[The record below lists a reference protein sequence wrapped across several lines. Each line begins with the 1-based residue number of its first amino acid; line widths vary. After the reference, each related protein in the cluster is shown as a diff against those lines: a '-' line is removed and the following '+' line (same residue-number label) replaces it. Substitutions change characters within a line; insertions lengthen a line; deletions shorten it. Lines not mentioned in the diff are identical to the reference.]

1 MPPIWSRLRFRSLR
15 TRLAVLYAALFGVA
29 LIGIAGVTQV
39 IVQDAART
47 SVMAELSASG
57 TVYDRLW
64 ALRERSLAS
73 AADVLAHDFG
83 FRSAIASGDRST
95 IDSAL
100 VSLRNRAGVPLAM
113 VVDEDGAVIG
123 VHGPLAAA
131 VGQLPFVLADG
142 RRDAVISVD
151 GAVYRIILS
160 PILAPTEIGW
170 VAFAIRL
177 DGGEMR
183 SLERLSAIPLTATI
197 LQRTATDHWAAADGS
212 IPANP
217 QLDRL
222 VRESMGRRTLTTL
235 DLPGGAAFALVKPLH
250 GPGGEASAALLIR
263 YPHGSAL
270 AQYRPL
276 QIGIGLAGLMGLIL
290 VLLASGRLASSIAR
304 PIAVLDRAAKAL
316 EAGEY
321 TEVPVEG
328 ADEIGRLADS
338 FNRMSAEI
346 VEREHRI
353 THLAFHDSLTGLPNR
368 VSFRQ
373 ALEQAI
379 ARAARTGGEV
389 AVLCL
394 DLDGFKG
401 VNDTLG
407 HPVGDALLRRIGALL
422 VEMAPDGMVSR
433 LGGDEYAIVLA
444 NGFLA
449 DRPRVL
455 AQQIVDALQ
464 EPLQAAGHVIASGTS
479 IGIAIGPVDGDDPD
493 LLLKNADLAL
503 YRAKQDGRGT
513 FRFFEPALDEAARKR
528 RQLEL
533 DLRKALKNNEF
544 QLNFQPVVALKD
556 DAISGFEALLRWNH
570 PNRGRV
576 PPTEF
581 IPVAEE
587 TGLIVAIGEWV
598 LHQACRAAVEWPDH
612 VRIAIN
618 VSPLQF
624 RNTGFQT
631 IVLQALAQSGLAP
644 GRLEI
649 EITESVF
656 LDGEGPVVAMLHRLR
671 DMGVRVALDDFGTGY
686 SSLSYLRKFPFDKI
700 KIDRSFVTA
709 VAYDDSAAA
718 IVRAIV
724 QLAEALHME
733 TTAEG
738 VESDDQLARLRGQ
751 GCSSIQGYLFSRPL
765 AEDRIEALFD
775 RCAEQTAVSRA
786 A

>member
-1 MPPIWSRLRFRSLR
+1 
-15 TRLAVLYAALFGVA
+15 
-29 LIGIAGVTQV
+29 
-39 IVQDAART
+39 
-47 SVMAELSASG
+47 
-57 TVYDRLW
+57 
-64 ALRERSLAS
+64 
-73 AADVLAHDFG
+73 
-83 FRSAIASGDRST
+83 
-95 IDSAL
+95 
-100 VSLRNRAGVPLAM
+100 
-113 VVDEDGAVIG
+113 
-123 VHGPLAAA
+123 
-131 VGQLPFVLADG
+131 
-142 RRDAVISVD
+142 
-151 GAVYRIILS
+151 
-160 PILAPTEIGW
+160 
-170 VAFAIRL
+170 
-177 DGGEMR
+177 
-183 SLERLSAIPLTATI
+183 
-197 LQRTATDHWAAADGS
+197 
-212 IPANP
+212 
-217 QLDRL
+217 
-222 VRESMGRRTLTTL
+222 
-235 DLPGGAAFALVKPLH
+235 
-250 GPGGEASAALLIR
+250 
-263 YPHGSAL
+263 
-270 AQYRPL
+270 
-276 QIGIGLAGLMGLIL
+276 
-290 VLLASGRLASSIAR
+290 
-304 PIAVLDRAAKAL
+304 
-316 EAGEY
+316 
-321 TEVPVEG
+321 
-328 ADEIGRLADS
+328 
-338 FNRMSAEI
+338 
-346 VEREHRI
+346 
-353 THLAFHDSLTGLPNR
+353 
-368 VSFRQ
+368 
-373 ALEQAI
+373 
-379 ARAARTGGEV
+379 
-389 AVLCL
+389 
-394 DLDGFKG
+394 
-401 VNDTLG
+401 
-407 HPVGDALLRRIGALL
+407 
-422 VEMAPDGMVSR
+422 
-433 LGGDEYAIVLA
+433 
-444 NGFLA
+444 
-449 DRPRVL
+449 
-455 AQQIVDALQ
+455 
-464 EPLQAAGHVIASGTS
+464 LQAAGHVIASGTS

-544 QLNFQPVVALKD
+544 QLNFQPIVALKD

-612 VRIAIN
+612 VRIAVN